1 MATGRLV
8 WDQVSERLYETG
20 TDRGAVYPYSS
31 TLKGYG
37 EGEAWNGLRS
47 VSESPD
53 GAEETAL
60 FADNIKYLSLMSA
73 ENFKGSIG
81 AYTYPDGVAI
91 LDGSAEIAT
100 GVTVGQQARG
110 TFGFTYRT
118 LIGNDTEKNEH
129 GYKLHLVYGATLSP
143 SQREYNSV
151 NDSPE
156 AVELSWDFTTTPI
169 EIPGMKPSAHIVI
182 DSTKVDKAKLTAFE
196 SILYGSDTAAAKL
209 PTPEEVIAAFA
220 NTTPAAG

>member
-1 MATGRLV
+1 MVVR
-8 WDQVSERLYETG
+8 
-20 TDRGAVYPYSS
+20 AV
-31 TLKGYG
+31 L
-37 EGEAWNGLRS
+37 
-47 VSESPD
+47 
-53 GAEETAL
+53 ETAL
-60 FADNIKYLSLMSA
+60 FRLMKPSA
-73 ENFKGSIG
+73 HIVIDSTKVDK
-81 AYTYPDGVAI
+81 AKLTA
-91 LDGSAEIAT
+91 
-100 GVTVGQQARG
+100 
-110 TFGFTYRT
+110 FGFTYRT

-196 SILYGSDTAAAKL
+196 SILYGSDTAAVKL
-209 PTPEEVIAAFA
+209 PTPAEVITAFA
-220 NTTPAAG
+220 AAK